1 MKARRIL
8 LGITGSVAVYKAAE
22 LTRLLVKAGH
32 EVEVAMSESAS
43 RFVSPLTF
51 QALSGRPVVSS
62 LWDDRTPNAMG
73 HIDLTRRT
81 DVMLIVPASAN
92 ILAKVANGICDE
104 LISTLA
110 AARNCPLAVAPAMN
124 RQLWL
129 NPANLRNVAQLQKD
143 GVYVLGPDSGVQACG
158 EVGAGRM
165 LEPEAIVDLMEGI
178 WQPSL
183 LTGKRVLLTAGPTV
197 EVIDP
202 VRALTNLSSG
212 KMGYALARACRDAGA
227 EVTLISGP
235 TKLTEPAGMQVQHV
249 ESAQQMHDAVLG
261 QVEENDLFISVAAV
275 ADYRVL
281 QRAEAKIKK
290 GKQPPSLQLMENP
303 DILATVAALPNAP
316 FCVGFAAESEQLL
329 TFAETKRLKK
339 RLPLLVANLVQD
351 ALGADT
357 SKVVLLD
364 DNGQHPLP
372 AADKRTL
379 ANEIVAHISGLLAE
393 TEAIPA

>member
-1 MKARRIL
+1 MNARRIL

-32 EVEVAMSESAS
+32 EVEVAMSESAC
-43 RFVSPLTF
+43 RLVTPLTF

-81 DVMLIVPASAN
+81 DAMLIVPASAN
-92 ILAKVANGICDE
+92 ILAKIANGICDE

-124 RQLWL
+124 RQMWL
-129 NPANLRNVAQLQKD
+129 NPANQRNMEQLRRD
-143 GVYVLGPDSGVQACG
+143 GVQVFGPAEGEQACG
-158 EVGAGRM
+158 EIGAGRM
-165 LEPEAIVDLMEGI
+165 LEPVDIVDMLERL
-178 WQPSL
+178 WQPPL
-183 LTGKRVLLTAGPTV
+183 LAGRRVLLTAGPTL
-197 EVIDP
+197 ESIDP

-227 EVTLISGP
+227 KVTLISGP
-235 TKLTEPAGMQVQHV
+235 TRLDAPAGMTTLQV
-249 ESAQQMHDAVLG
+249 ESAQQMHDTVMA
-261 QVEENDLFISVAAV
+261 QVREHDLFISVAAV
-275 ADYRVL
+275 ADYRVA
-281 QRAEAKIKK
+281 QRADTKIKK
-290 GKQPPSLQLMENP
+290 GSQPPTLQLVENP
-303 DILATVAALPNAP
+303 DILATVAAMPDAP

-329 TFAETKRLKK
+329 NFAEQKRLKK

-351 ALGADT
+351 ALGGDD
-357 SKVVLLD
+357 SKIVLLD

-372 AADKRTL
+372 AANKRTL
-379 ANEIVAHISGLLAE
+379 ANEIVAHLAGLLIKAK
-393 TEAIPA
+393 